1 MNILILST
9 GSVSAYLSHKL
20 AYQLKEDGHGVKHY
34 MTKAAGE
41 LMMNSKGS
49 LSTTSNTNVSFSQS
63 FYTGHFSSYY
73 TLTHEIAD
81 WHDKAKHPVQ
91 HIDLVRW
98 ADICV
103 VCPADYNI
111 VGKMANGVAD
121 DFVSSVLAAWMG
133 CGKKLYICEAM
144 NSMMYQ
150 GPVYQKNRTY
160 LDSLDFVRF
169 IEPTVKNLACG
180 GIGIGGLAD
189 ITTVKNIVEGHVWH
203 QPIKQ
208 EDLLGKPTYNGP
220 AEIAKGMFGKF
231 ICDDMLNEFV
241 RGKCRESFR
250 DYIPKF
256 YEPGAFGAIRKFDIH
271 EGVDIYTHDGAD
283 VYPVEEGV
291 VTAVYEFTGKNAN
304 CDWWNP
310 TWCIKV
316 QGKSGVVT
324 YGELAKPRDGIQVGK
339 KVYPCICIGDVTP
352 VLKPEKYRPDIR
364 NHSVAML
371 HLELRTETCH
381 LDGWQLEGQRDKRLL
396 DPTPYLKS
404 KDLITV

>member
-1 MNILILST
+1 MNILLLST

-20 AYQLKEDGHGVKHY
+20 AHQLKEDGHEVKHY
-34 MTKAAGE
+34 MTKAAGQ
-41 LMMNSKGS
+41 MMALSKGS
-49 LSTTSNTNVSFSQS
+49 NSKDAESQT
-63 FYTGHFSSYY
+63 FYTGHFSNCISIEREA
-73 TLTHEIAD
+73 LD
-81 WHDKAKHPVQ
+81 WHDLASHPVK
-91 HIDLVRW
+91 HINLVRW

-111 VGKMANGVAD
+111 VGKMANGIAD

-133 CGKKLYICEAM
+133 SGKKLYICEAM

-150 GPVYQKNRTY
+150 GPVYQRNRTY
-160 LDSLDFVRF
+160 LDSLEFIRF

-189 ITTVKNIVEGHVWH
+189 IGTIKNIVEGHVWH

-208 EDLLGKPTYNGP
+208 DDLLGKPTYNGP

-231 ICDDMLNEFV
+231 ICNDMLNEFV
-241 RGKCRESFR
+241 RGKCKERFR
-250 DYIPKF
+250 DYLPRF

-271 EGVDIYTHDGAD
+271 EGVDIYTHNGAG
-283 VYPVEEGV
+283 VHAVEDGV
-291 VTAVYEFTGKNAN
+291 VTAMYEFTGKKAD
-304 CDWWNP
+304 CPWWNP

-316 QGKSGVVT
+316 KGKSGVVT
-324 YGELAKPRDGIQVGK
+324 YGELTKPVGK
-339 KVYPCICIGDVTP
+339 MSVGAKVHTGDFIGLVTP

-371 HLELRTETCH
+371 HIELRAETYDK
-381 LDGWQLEGQRDKRLL
+381 DGWKPGEQRDKRLL

-404 KDLITV
+404 KDITMA

>member
-1 MNILILST
+1 MNILLLST

-20 AYQLKEDGHGVKHY
+20 AYQLKGDGHEVKHY
-34 MTKAAGE
+34 MTKAAGQ
-41 LMMNSKGS
+41 MMALSKGS
-49 LSTTSNTNVSFSQS
+49 NSKNVENQT
-63 FYTGHFSSYY
+63 FYTSHFSNYISIEREA
-73 TLTHEIAD
+73 LD
-81 WHDKAKHPVQ
+81 WHDKAGHPVQ

-133 CGKKLYICEAM
+133 CGKKLYVCEAM

-150 GPVYQKNRTY
+150 GPVYQKNRSY
-160 LDSLDFVRF
+160 LDSLDFIRF

-189 ITTVKNIVEGHVWH
+189 IATIKNIIEGHVWH
-203 QPIKQ
+203 QPIHQ
-208 EDLLGKPTYNGP
+208 EDLLGAPTYNGP
-220 AEIAKGMFGKF
+220 TELAKAMFGKF
-231 ICDDMLNEFV
+231 VYDANSNVFV

-250 DYIPKF
+250 DYLPKF
-256 YEPGAFGAIRKFDIH
+256 YEPGAFGAIRRFDIH
-271 EGVDIYTHDGAD
+271 EGVDIYTYANAP
-283 VYPVEEGV
+283 VYAVEDGV
-291 VTAVYEFTGKNAN
+291 VTATYVFTGKKAK
-304 CDWWNP
+304 CEWWNE
-310 TWCIKV
+310 TWCVKV
-316 QGKSGVVT
+316 EGKSGVIT
-324 YGELAKPRDGIQVGK
+324 YGELSKPTIEVGED
-339 KVYPCICIGDVTP
+339 VLGGVTIVGRVTP

-381 LDGWQLEGQRDKRLL
+381 LDGWKLGGQRDRKLL

-404 KDLITV
+404 KDII

>member
-1 MNILILST
+1 MNILLLST

-20 AYQLKEDGHGVKHY
+20 AYQLKEDGHEVKHY
-34 MTKAAGE
+34 MTKAAGQ
-41 LMMNSKGS
+41 MMALSKGS
-49 LSTTSNTNVSFSQS
+49 NSKNAESQT
-63 FYTGHFSSYY
+63 FYTDHFSNYISIDREM
-73 TLTHEIAD
+73 LD
-81 WHDKAKHPVQ
+81 WHDLAGHPVK

-133 CGKKLYICEAM
+133 CGKKLYVCEAM

-150 GPVYQKNRTY
+150 GPVYQKNRSY

-189 ITTVKNIVEGHVWH
+189 IGTVKNIVEGHTWF
-203 QPIKQ
+203 QPIAQ
-208 EDLLGKPTYNGP
+208 ADLLGAPTYHGP
-220 AEIAKGMFGKF
+220 SEIAKAMFGMF
-231 ICDDMLNEFV
+231 IYDANSNEFM
-241 RGKCRESFR
+241 RGKCREKFR
-250 DYIPKF
+250 DYLPRF
-256 YEPGAFGAIRKFDIH
+256 YEPGAFGAVRKFDIH
-271 EGVDIYTHDGAD
+271 EGVDVYTHDGAD
-283 VYPVEEGV
+283 VYAVENGT
-291 VTAVYEFTGKNAN
+291 VTAIYEFTGKKAD
-304 CDWWNP
+304 CDWWNE

-316 QGKSGVVT
+316 EGKSGVVT
-324 YGELAKPRDGIQVGK
+324 YGELKQPSIVNVGD
-339 KVYPCICIGDVTP
+339 KVRAGKVIGHVTP
-352 VLKPEKYRPDIR
+352 VLRPEKYRPDIR

-371 HLELRTETCH
+371 HVELRKETCH
-381 LDGWQLEGQRDKRLL
+381 LDGWKLDGERDKRLL

-404 KDLITV
+404 KDIRR

>member
-1 MNILILST
+1 MNILLLST

-20 AYQLKEDGHGVKHY
+20 AVALKDDGHEVKHY
-34 MTKAAGE
+34 MTKTAGE
-41 LMMNSKGS
+41 LMVLNKNC
-49 LSTTSNTNVSFSQS
+49 LSTNAENPTFGSS
-63 FYTGHFSSYY
+63 HFSVYISVEREG
-73 TLTHEIAD
+73 LD
-81 WHDKAKHPVQ
+81 WHDKPSHPIK
-91 HIDLVRW
+91 HIDLVKW
-98 ADICV
+98 ADVCV
-103 VCPADYNI
+103 ICPADYNI
-111 VGKMANGVAD
+111 IGKMANGVAD

-150 GPVYQKNRTY
+150 GPVYQKNRAY

-250 DYIPKF
+250 DYIPRF

-316 QGKSGVVT
+316 EGKSGVVT

-339 KVYPCICIGDVTP
+339 KVYPSVCIGDVTP
-352 VLKPEKYRPDIR
+352 VLKPEKYRHDIR

-381 LDGWQLEGQRDKRLL
+381 LDGWQLDGQRDKRLL

>member
-1 MNILILST
+1 MNILLLST

-20 AYQLKEDGHGVKHY
+20 AYQLKEDGHEVMHY

-41 LMMNSKGS
+41 LMMHSKGS
-49 LSTTSNTNVSFSQS
+49 LSTTSDTNISFCQS
-63 FYTGHFSSYY
+63 FYTSHYSSYY
-73 TLTHEIAD
+73 TLYHEIAD
-81 WHDKAKHPVQ
+81 WHDKAGHPVR

-98 ADICV
+98 ADVCV

-111 VGKMANGVAD
+111 VGKMANGIAD

-150 GPVYQKNRTY
+150 GPVYQRNRTY

-189 ITTVKNIVEGHVWH
+189 VGTIKNIVEGHVWQ
-203 QPIKQ
+203 QPIAQ
-208 EDLLGKPTYNGP
+208 RDLLGAPIYHGQSEKD
-220 AEIAKGMFGKF
+220 KGMFGKF
-231 ICDDMLNEFV
+231 VYDANSNEFV
-241 RGKCRESFR
+241 RGKCREKFR
-250 DYIPKF
+250 DYIPRF

-271 EGVDIYTHDGAD
+271 EGVDIYTHAD
-283 VYPVEEGV
+283 APVYAVEDGV

-304 CDWWNP
+304 CSWWNP
-310 TWCIKV
+310 TWCVKV
-316 QGKSGVVT
+316 EGKSGVVT
-324 YGELAKPRDGIQVGK
+324 YGELSKPTIEAGEGVIGGVTVVGH
-339 KVYPCICIGDVTP
+339 VTP
-352 VLKPEKYRPDIR
+352 VLRPEKYRPDIR

-404 KDLITV
+404 KDLRTV

>member
-1 MNILILST
+1 MNILMLTT

-20 AYQLKEDGHGVKHY
+20 AYQLKEDGHDVKHY
-34 MTKAAGE
+34 MTKTAGE
-41 LMMNSKGS
+41 LMILNKGTRSKDP
-49 LSTTSNTNVSFSQS
+49 TSQC
-63 FYTGHFSSYY
+63 FYTNHYSNYISIEREA
-73 TLTHEIAD
+73 LD
-81 WHDKAKHPVQ
+81 WHDKPTHPIK
-91 HIDLVRW
+91 HIDLVKW

-103 VCPADYNI
+103 VCPADYNV
-111 VGKMANGVAD
+111 VGKMANGIAD
-121 DFVSSVLAAWMG
+121 DFVSSILAAWLG
-133 CGKKLYICEAM
+133 CGKKLYIAESM

-150 GPVYQKNRTY
+150 GPVYQRNRTY
-160 LDSLDFVRF
+160 LDSLDFIRF

-189 ITTVKNIVEGHVWH
+189 ITTIKNIVEGHVWH
-203 QPIKQ
+203 QPIGQ

-231 ICDDMLNEFV
+231 ICDDKLNEFV
-241 RGKCRESFR
+241 RGKCKEKFR
-250 DYIPKF
+250 DYIPRF

-271 EGVDIYTHDGAD
+271 EGVDIYTHDGAE
-283 VYPVEEGV
+283 VYPVETGV
-291 VTAVYEFTGKNAN
+291 ITAVYEFTGKKAD
-304 CDWWNP
+304 CPWWNP

-324 YGELAKPRDGIQVGK
+324 YGELAKPRDSMKVGK
-339 KVYPCICIGDVTP
+339 KVHPCLSIGHVTP

-404 KDLITV
+404 KDLVET

>member
-1 MNILILST
+1 MNILILTT

-20 AYQLKEDGHGVKHY
+20 AVALEDDGHKVKHY
-34 MTKAAGE
+34 MTKAAGQ
-41 LMMNSKGS
+41 MMALSKGS
-49 LSTTSNTNVSFSQS
+49 NSKNAESQT
-63 FYTGHFSSYY
+63 FYTDHFSNYISVGREM
-73 TLTHEIAD
+73 LD
-81 WHDKAKHPVQ
+81 WHDLPGRPVK

-98 ADICV
+98 ADVCV

-133 CGKKLYICEAM
+133 CDKKLYICEAM

-150 GPVYQKNRTY
+150 GPVYQKNRAY

-189 ITTVKNIVEGHVWH
+189 VATIKNIVEGHVWR

-208 EDLLGKPTYNGP
+208 EDLLGKPVYNGP

-241 RGKCRESFR
+241 RGKCRERFR
-250 DYIPKF
+250 DYIPRF

-271 EGVDIYTHDGAD
+271 EGVDVYTYNGAE
-283 VYPVEEGV
+283 VRAVEDGV
-291 VTAVYEFTGKNAN
+291 VTAMYEFTGKNAD
-304 CDWWNP
+304 CPWWNP
-310 TWCIKV
+310 TWCVKV
-316 QGKSGVVT
+316 EGKSGVVT
-324 YGELAKPRDGIQVGK
+324 YGELAEPYGRICVGH
-339 KVYPCICIGDVTP
+339 KVYAGDFIGFVTP

-371 HLELRTETCH
+371 HVELRKETCH
-381 LDGWQLEGQRDKRLL
+381 LDGWKLDGQRDKRLL

-404 KDLITV
+404 KDMVP

>member
-1 MNILILST
+1 MNILLLST

-20 AYQLKEDGHGVKHY
+20 AYQLKEDGHEVKHY
-34 MTKAAGE
+34 MTKAAGQ
-41 LMMNSKGS
+41 MMALSKGS
-49 LSTTSNTNVSFSQS
+49 NSKNAESQT
-63 FYTGHFSSYY
+63 FYTDHFSNYISIDREM
-73 TLTHEIAD
+73 LD
-81 WHDKAKHPVQ
+81 WHDLAGHPVK

-98 ADICV
+98 ADVCV

-111 VGKMANGVAD
+111 VGKMANGIAD

-133 CGKKLYICEAM
+133 CGKKLYVCEAM

-189 ITTVKNIVEGHVWH
+189 IGTVKNIVEGHTWF
-203 QPIKQ
+203 QPIAQ
-208 EDLLGKPTYNGP
+208 VDLLGAPTYHGP
-220 AEIAKGMFGKF
+220 SEIAKAMFGMF
-231 ICDDMLNEFV
+231 IYDANSNEFI
-241 RGKCRESFR
+241 RGKCREKFR
-250 DYIPKF
+250 DYIPRF

-271 EGVDIYTHDGAD
+271 EGVDIYTHDGAE
-283 VYPVEEGV
+283 VHAVEDGV
-291 VTAVYEFTGKNAN
+291 VTAIYEFTGKKAD
-304 CDWWNP
+304 CDWWNE

-316 QGKSGVVT
+316 EGKSGVVT
-324 YGELAKPRDGIQVGK
+324 YGELKQPSIVNVGD
-339 KVYPCICIGDVTP
+339 KVQAGKVIGHVTP
-352 VLKPEKYRPDIR
+352 VLRPEKYRPDIR

-371 HLELRTETCH
+371 HVELRKETCH
-381 LDGWQLEGQRDKRLL
+381 LDGWKLDGERDKRLL

-404 KDLITV
+404 KDIRR

>member
-1 MNILILST
+1 MAL
-9 GSVSAYLSHKL
+9 
-20 AYQLKEDGHGVKHY
+20 
-34 MTKAAGE
+34 
-41 LMMNSKGS
+41 SKGS
-49 LSTTSNTNVSFSQS
+49 NSKNAESQT
-63 FYTGHFSSYY
+63 FYTSHFSNYISIEREA
-73 TLTHEIAD
+73 LN
-81 WHDKAKHPVQ
+81 WHDKAGHPVQ

-111 VGKMANGVAD
+111 VGKMANGIAD
-121 DFVSSVLAAWMG
+121 DFVSSILAAWMG
-133 CGKKLYICEAM
+133 CDKKLYVCEAM

-150 GPVYQKNRTY
+150 GPVYQKNRKY

-189 ITTVKNIVEGHVWH
+189 ITTIKNIVEGHVWY
-203 QPIKQ
+203 QPIAQ
-208 EDLLGKPTYNGP
+208 ADLLGVPTYHGP
-220 AEIAKGMFGKF
+220 SEITKAMFGKF
-231 ICDDMLNEFV
+231 VYDVNSNEFV
-241 RGKCRESFR
+241 RGKCREKFR
-250 DYIPKF
+250 DYIPRF

-283 VYPVEEGV
+283 VYAVEDGV
-291 VTAVYEFTGKNAN
+291 VTAIYKFTGKDAN
-304 CDWWNP
+304 CDWWNE
-310 TWCIKV
+310 TWRVKV
-316 QGKSGVVT
+316 QGKSGAVT
-324 YGELAKPRDGIQVGK
+324 YGELAKPSDLLKVGSHVYKRDV
-339 KVYPCICIGDVTP
+339 IGNVTP

-381 LDGWQLEGQRDKRLL
+381 LDGWKLGEQRDRKLL

-404 KDLITV
+404 KDIIHMV